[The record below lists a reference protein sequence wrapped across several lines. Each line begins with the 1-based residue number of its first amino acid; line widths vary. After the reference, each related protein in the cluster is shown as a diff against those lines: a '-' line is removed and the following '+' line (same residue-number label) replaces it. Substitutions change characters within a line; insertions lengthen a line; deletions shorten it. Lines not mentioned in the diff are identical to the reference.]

1 MQQALAEA
9 LRRRDAGENFD
20 LPDVPK
26 MDKVIAPA
34 THTAAYNP
42 APPTQMT
49 DAPPSHE
56 RRPARLGLAV
66 HRRGDG
72 ADVESPTR

>member
-26 MDKVIAPA
+26 MDKVVAPA

-49 DAPPSHE
+49 DAPPQS
-56 RRPARLGLAV
+56 
-66 HRRGDG
+66 
-72 ADVESPTR
+72 